1 MENALLKEDTFVD
14 ELLEQDTSP
23 FLLPFAAAKGT
34 SGPRDKEE
42 CAQDEF
48 SGDPWASDSWFRLR

>member
-14 ELLEQDTSP
+14 ELLEQDSYP

-34 SGPRDKEE
+34 AGPRDKEE
-42 CAQDEF
+42 CAQDAF
-48 SGDPWASDSWFRLR
+48 LIS